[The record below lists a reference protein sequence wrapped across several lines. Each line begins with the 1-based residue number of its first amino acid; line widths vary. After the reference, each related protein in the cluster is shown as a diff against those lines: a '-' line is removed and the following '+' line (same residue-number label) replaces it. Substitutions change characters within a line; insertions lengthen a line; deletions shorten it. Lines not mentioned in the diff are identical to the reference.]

1 MSKLLFLQSD
11 MTDPYALYRRRLAM
25 GPIHRDSDTG
35 SHIVY
40 SYKAC
45 LQLLARPSILIPPS
59 PSDGLDDN
67 AKTIKAGLI
76 RLQNPP
82 IHVPSPNLKLTP
94 DWPTLLKQLPVSHE
108 FDWVQVINK
117 MPATGIISTLN
128 LDPST
133 QQNILNQLPGLLRIM
148 QPSFTP
154 EDAAQV
160 NAAVG
165 IIQRSLTPHLPPNA
179 IAHICGLM
187 IQSYDAG
194 KGILCNALIHAHKDH
209 AASPAFVTE
218 VLRYDS
224 PVHLTRRI
232 ADDDVLIDGY
242 EIKKGEPIVLLLASA
257 NRDETHFHKADTF
270 NVHRPNNNEFLS
282 LGAGPHACI
291 AKDFIIG
298 MTSATLDWLFK
309 TYRHITPIDHHL
321 AYEPLYNVRV
331 PRKLWVRVKG

>member
-1 MSKLLFLQSD
+1 
-11 MTDPYALYRRRLAM
+11 MTDPYTLYRQRLAM
-25 GPIHRDSDTG
+25 GPIHRDADSG
-35 SHIVY
+35 SHVIY
-40 SYKAC
+40 SYDAC
-45 LQLLARPSILIPPS
+45 RQLLMRPSLLIPPS
-59 PSDGLDDN
+59 PSDGLDAY

-82 IHVPSPNLKLTP
+82 IHIPSSQLDLTP
-94 DWPTLLKQLPVSHE
+94 NWPALLQQLPITNE
-108 FDWVQVINK
+108 FDWVQLINTL
-117 MPATGIISTLN
+117 PAAGILSTLN
-128 LDPST
+128 LDPPI
-133 QQNILNQLPGLLRIM
+133 QQTILLQLPHLLQIM

-160 NAAVG
+160 NEAVS
-165 IIQRSLTPHLPPNA
+165 IIRQSLTPHLPLTA
-179 IAHICGLM
+179 IPHICGLM

-194 KGILCNALIHAHKDH
+194 KGILCNTLLHAVSKHKPSDW
-209 AASPAFVTE
+209 PLFITE

-232 ADDDVLIDGY
+232 ADDDILIEGY

-270 NVHRPNNNEFLS
+270 NIHRPNNSEFLS

-298 MTSATLDWLFK
+298 MTAATLDWLFR
-309 TYRHITPIDHHL
+309 TYRHISPIDHHL

-331 PRKLWVRVKG
+331 PRKLWVHVKG